1 MHEYVIGATRT
12 GKTNY
17 ILDNI
22 EEPFCFIDKH
32 GNAARELAD
41 AYPCVYWR
49 PADLSHPIGYNPLQN
64 VPPDIRWR
72 VTADIVSVFSDI
84 WGLGEQTPR
93 LLYYL
98 RAAVRL
104 LLDTNRTT
112 LLDIRRL
119 LSDTA
124 YRQYLCQALRDDETR
139 QTWTEFSHKS
149 QKDQAIEIASLQN
162 KAAAL
167 ADPLPLRLIL
177 GQPTSTIDF
186 RKLIETG
193 TNLCVDLS
201 DLGDEPAHLLG
212 ALILNAF
219 RQAADTLPSPKP
231 YNLVV
236 DEFQNFGTRV
246 ISTIL
251 SESGKRGLNLTLAH
265 QFLSQLDEQVR
276 DAVLGNCS
284 TIVSF
289 RVGPD
294 DAEIIGRAI
303 DIAPQ
308 NLMDLGR
315 GRAYRRTLLND
326 APTKAQYLETRKAE
340 LAVGRFEANVRM
352 TRAKFARTRNTVE
365 KPLGRH
371 Y

>member
-1 MHEYVIGATRT
+1 VHEYVIGATRT

-41 AYPCVYWR
+41 AYPCIYWR

-64 VPPDIRWR
+64 VPPDSRWK
-72 VTADIVSVFSDI
+72 VTADIVSTFADV
-84 WGLGEQTPR
+84 WKLGEQTPR

-98 RAAVRL
+98 RAALRL
-104 LLDTNRTT
+104 LLDTPHST
-112 LLDIRRL
+112 LLHVRTVLSDANYRSRL
-119 LSDTA
+119 LRKCTDA
-124 YRQYLCQALRDDETR
+124 EAR
-139 QTWTEFSHKS
+139 QTWTEFSHKTL
-149 QKDQAIEIASLQN
+149 KDQTIEIASLQN

-177 GQPTSTIDF
+177 GQPTSTLDF

-219 RQAADTLPSPKP
+219 RQAADTFSQPQT

-294 DAEIIGRAI
+294 DAQIIGRAI

-326 APTKAQYLETRKAE
+326 APTEAQYLETRKAG
-340 LAVGRFEANVRM
+340 LPAGRFEANVRM
-352 TRAKFARTRNTVE
+352 TRAKYARLRNVVE
-365 KPLGRH
+365 KALQK
-371 Y
+371 